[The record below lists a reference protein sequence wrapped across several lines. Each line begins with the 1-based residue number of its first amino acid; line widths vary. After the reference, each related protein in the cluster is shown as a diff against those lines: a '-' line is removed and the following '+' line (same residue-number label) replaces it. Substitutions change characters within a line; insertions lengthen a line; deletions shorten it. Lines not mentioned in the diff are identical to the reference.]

1 MKRCE
6 LCSHFAQMYCQSD
19 NASLCYDCDQNVHS
33 ANFLVAKHSRTL
45 LCHKC
50 QSPTPWNAS
59 GVNLGRTASVCV
71 NCLDEHPS
79 QRRVLQEGD
88 TNLRGN
94 DVVEENCDVHDED
107 EDGDTDDDDT
117 ESSDESEDEDEDE
130 DEDAENQ
137 VVPLSS
143 AASPPATGSSSSEE
157 FSSSRLSSDGFRSAS
172 KRERL
177 DPCIDSEDDTPC
189 SSEKSSSK
197 RRTEI
202 DDAIALGY
210 FRPSN
215 RIEDR
220 GEACDCLIESSSI
233 DSIQVEQI
241 SSFTSALKFLTL
253 LSSYTVS
260 RRGHWF
266 LYPTSWSS
274 IKRWNHQL
282 ICKIELNC
290 ESA

>member
-6 LCSHFAQMYCQSD
+6 LCSNFARMYCQSD
-19 NASLCYDCDQNVHS
+19 NASLCYECDQNVHS

-71 NCLDEHPS
+71 NCLEETPS
-79 QRRVLQEGD
+79 QRRLLQGGE
-88 TNLRGN
+88 TSHRGN

-117 ESSDESEDEDEDE
+117 ESSDESEDEDE

-157 FSSSRLSSDGFRSAS
+157 FSSSRLSSDGFRSTS
-172 KRERL
+172 KRERV

-197 RRTEI
+197 RRREI
-202 DDAIALGY
+202 DDAISLGY
-210 FRPSN
+210 FRPSD
-215 RIEDR
+215 RIGDP
-220 GEACDCLIESSSI
+220 GEA
-233 DSIQVEQI
+233 
-241 SSFTSALKFLTL
+241 
-253 LSSYTVS
+253 
-260 RRGHWF
+260 
-266 LYPTSWSS
+266 
-274 IKRWNHQL
+274 
-282 ICKIELNC
+282 
-290 ESA
+290 